1 MTTPDFSDRLGK
13 NSFLIFG

>member
-13 NSFLIFG
+13 NSFLVFG